1 MQHSLP
7 MCKMSDLAATLSEP
21 RMVVERYA
29 YAALNAVKGVKD
41 HFGTEGQSMAR
52 ERNVAFAA
60 LLREAGWSQVQAAAA
75 VARVAAESSAR
86 ELEAISR
93 SHIAMWVQGTRPSG
107 RAPHILRET
116 LSRRLGRRLTLTDL
130 GLEESPTGRDGSSF
144 DWSVD
149 PLTALAELGSDD
161 LDMHR
166 RKLLATAAYSAAGL
180 ALPADSWW
188 TAAPAAA
195 TSPPVVSSRLVTRT
209 DIDDVR
215 GLTAFYSARDQQRGG
230 ASGRSALASHL
241 RDEAVP
247 LLGSRFRTERHRR
260 DAYSAVAEMTY
271 LAGWMAFDASEHR
284 TAQRY
289 LTLAAR
295 IAAEAA
301 DGPLGGHILRA
312 LAHQAVDLG
321 HPRRAIDLA
330 DASMSPTHYGQATSR
345 EKALLAIVHARA
357 LAVDGDRRG
366 TLAAINRAERD
377 LARADN
383 EDAPSRVGFFQEAS
397 LAHETACALRDLG
410 HRLDAEIHFQRSV
423 ATRHQKQY
431 ARTHSV
437 TLGYLGAVQVQQGHL
452 DEACSTWGHALDAM
466 AGVQSGRARDAILR
480 MQSDLSPVRRRGG
493 RSVAELDRRAQEM
506 LRTIG

>member
-1 MQHSLP
+1 
-7 MCKMSDLAATLSEP
+7 
-21 RMVVERYA
+21 
-29 YAALNAVKGVKD
+29 
-41 HFGTEGQSMAR
+41 MAR
-52 ERNVAFAA
+52 ARNVALAA
-60 LLREAGWSQVQAAAA
+60 LLREAGWSQPQAAAA
-75 VARVAAESSAR
+75 VARVAAESGAR

-116 LSRRLGRRLTLTDL
+116 LSRRLGRRLTLADL
-130 GLEESPTGRDGSSF
+130 GLEGEPTGTTDSGS

-149 PLTALAELGSDD
+149 PLTVLAELGSDD

-180 ALPADSWW
+180 ALPTASWW
-188 TAAPAAA
+188 AAAPPRRRSAQQ
-195 TSPPVVSSRLVTRT
+195 SPRLVAQA

-215 GLTAFYSARDQQRGG
+215 DLTTFYSARDQQRGG
-230 ASGRSALASHL
+230 ASGRSALAGHL

-247 LLGSRFRTERHRR
+247 LLGSRFHTEQLRR
-260 DAYSAVAEMTY
+260 DMYSAVAEMTY

-295 IAAEAA
+295 IAAEAG

-321 HPRRAIDLA
+321 HPRRALALA
-330 DASMSPTHYGQATSR
+330 DASMSRDRYGQASHR
-345 EKALLAIVHARA
+345 EKALLAIVHSRA
-357 LAVDGDRRG
+357 LAADGDRVG
-366 TLAAINRAERD
+366 TLAAISRAERD
-377 LARADN
+377 LSRADN
-383 EDAPSRVGFFQEAS
+383 NDAPSRVGFFQEAS
-397 LAHETACALRDLG
+397 LAHETACALRDMG
-410 HRLDAEIHFQRSV
+410 QPLDAEIHFQRSV
-423 ATRHQKQY
+423 ATRRRQQY

-437 TLGYLGAVQVQQGHL
+437 TLGYLGAVQVQQGRL
-452 DEACSTWGHALDAM
+452 DEACATWNRALDAM
-466 AGVQSGRARDAILR
+466 AGVQSGRARDVIVR
-480 MQSDLSPVRRRGG
+480 IQSDLSPVRQRGG
-493 RSVAELDRRAQEM
+493 RHVAELDRRARDM

>member
-1 MQHSLP
+1 
-7 MCKMSDLAATLSEP
+7 
-21 RMVVERYA
+21 
-29 YAALNAVKGVKD
+29 
-41 HFGTEGQSMAR
+41 MAR
-52 ERNVAFAA
+52 ERNFALAA
-60 LLREAGWSQVQAAAA
+60 LLREAGWSQPQAAAA
-75 VARVAAESSAR
+75 VARVAAESGVR

-93 SHIAMWVQGTRPSG
+93 SHIAMWVQGTQPSG
-107 RAPHILRET
+107 GARHILRET
-116 LSRRLGRRLTLTDL
+116 LSRRLRRPLALADL
-130 GLEESPTGRDGSSF
+130 GLEEEPTGPTGSSS

-149 PLTALAELGSDD
+149 PLTVLAELGSDD

-180 ALPADSWW
+180 ALPAASWW
-188 TAAPAAA
+188 AAAPAAA
-195 TSPPVVSSRLVTRT
+195 ARRTAVSPRLVTQG

-215 GLTAFYSARDQQRGG
+215 NLTTFYSARDQQRGG
-230 ASGRSALASHL
+230 ASGRSALAGHL

-247 LLGSRFRTERHRR
+247 LLGSRFRAERDRG
-260 DAYSAVAEMTY
+260 DTYSAVAEMVY

-295 IAAEAA
+295 IAAEAG

-321 HPRRAIDLA
+321 HSRRALALA
-330 DASMSPTHYGQATSR
+330 DASMSRDRYGQASHR

-357 LAVDGDRRG
+357 LAADGDRPG
-366 TLAAINRAERD
+366 TLAAISRAERD

-383 EDAPSRVGFFQEAS
+383 DEAPGRVGFFQEAS

-410 HRLDAEIHFQRSV
+410 QPLDAEIHFQRSV
-423 ATRHQKQY
+423 ATRRQQQF

-437 TLGYLGAVQVQQGHL
+437 TLGYLGAVQVQQGRL
-452 DEACSTWGHALDAM
+452 DEACATWDQALDAM
-466 AGVQSGRARDAILR
+466 AGVHSGRARDVMVR
-480 MQSDLSPVRRRGG
+480 MQSDLSPVRHRGG
-493 RSVAELDRRAQEM
+493 RHVTELDRRAKEM
-506 LRTIG
+506 LRAIG